1 MKRFL
6 LASVLASF
14 ALPAAAADLFSSE
27 PPPTVFV
34 PLPPYNWTGFYAGGH
49 VGWVW
54 SRDNFSVTDTFTG
67 ATVGGGTNDATSF
80 HGGGQIGYDMMFPSN
95 FVIGAR
101 TSVSWGF
108 GSSTTNTSASGATV
122 ASTSSSDDV
131 GGDVNARLGYAIGD
145 FLPYAIG
152 GWAWSSGTSTRTQLV
167 GTTGFATPGTVEIGE
182 RVQERLGRRRRTRI
196 SDVEQLDGVRR
207 VSLRQ
212 LRLGQRRLSAGRTLH
227 QFFAHRKFA
236 GARRELQI
244 LAGDPGARA
253 CRSKRHPS
261 NRLPGEGWLRRMRRR
276 GAEREATA

>member
-167 GTTGFATPGTVEIGE
+167 GTTGFATPGTVESANVFRNGWDVGGGLEYQMWSNWTVFGE
-182 RVQERLGRRRRTRI
+182 YRYASFGSVN
-196 SDVEQLDGVRR
+196 VVYP
-207 VSLRQ
+207 
-212 LRLGQRRLSAGRTLH
+212 
-227 QFFAHRKFA
+227 
-236 GARRELQI
+236 
-244 LAGDPGARA
+244 LAGH
-253 CRSKRHPS
+253 STNS
-261 NRLPGEGWLRRMRRR
+261 SL
-276 GAEREATA
+276 TANSLALGVNYKF